1 MGKQNPIRQG
11 LAVSVILLFIG
22 MCVVPSTAL
31 QELKE
36 KTLPINFDGN
46 TLYVGG
52 SGPNN
57 YTTIQ
62 SAIND
67 ASDGDTVFVYDDSSP
82 YYENLE
88 IFKTI
93 KVTGE
98 NKETTIIDG
107 QNTGDVVYISSDSVQ
122 LSGFTITNSGSQGFT
137 NHDDAGIDLASDN
150 NIITDNKIIS
160 NGKYGILTDSPGR
173 GKYNQIST
181 NIITNNSDGIFMMF
195 PKYNVFRNNSICNNS
210 GYGLRL
216 RGLGCIHNEIIDND
230 IIFNGNDGVSIN
242 DGSFNV
248 IQGNLIDSNENGMR
262 IIWDSDSNRIINN
275 HVKNNRHYGMY
286 LSREFKNCFI
296 SGNIIEENMLSGIL
310 ISGPTNSSVVNNSF
324 IHNGLILE
332 SFQDNIISGNTVN
345 DKPLIYLANEQ
356 DIIIDDAGQV
366 ILYECDGITVQNCN
380 ISYADRGITLW
391 NSNKCSI
398 LNNQIN
404 ENKKNGLYIIDS
416 HNSLVSGNNIKRNG
430 PVEWEY
436 LACGVYLNGGSL
448 NRFIKNRV
456 IENTPYAMILSSS
469 NNILRENTFS
479 SDGIIGILL
488 ENAFD
493 NLFVWNDFLN
503 KTHAAFLIYDSD
515 RLGLHANTWLNN
527 YWGRPRLM
535 PKMIFGLKLLYVG
548 DDYFPIIIPIPL
560 FDYDLR
566 PALLPHDRG
575 NT

>member
-1 MGKQNPIRQG
+1 MLGVNIGSTFAGDADVKTMST
-11 LAVSVILLFIG
+11 VS
-22 MCVVPSTAL
+22 
-31 QELKE
+31 
-36 KTLPINFDGN
+36 FDGN

-57 YTTIQ
+57 YTSIQ
-62 SAIND
+62 EAIDD
-67 ASDGDTVFVYDDSSP
+67 AVDGDTVFVYDDSSP
-82 YYENLE
+82 YYENVVIHHRINL
-88 IFKTI
+88 I
-93 KVTGE
+93 GE
-98 NKETTIIDG
+98 NKSTTIIDG
-107 QNTGDVVYISSDSVQ
+107 QYTGDVVYISGDYVQ
-122 LSGFTITNSGSQGFT
+122 LSGFLITNSGSQGFI
-137 NHDDAGIDLASDN
+137 NNDDAGIDLASDN

-160 NGKYGILTDSPGR
+160 NGKYGILTDSPG
-173 GKYNQIST
+173 GCKYNQIST

-195 PKYNVFRNNSICNNS
+195 PNYNVFRNNSIHNNS
-210 GYGLRL
+210 KYGLSL
-216 RGLGCIHNEIIDND
+216 RGSGCTHNEIIDND

-242 DGSFNV
+242 DGSFNI

-262 IIWDSDSNRIINN
+262 IIWRSDSNIIINN
-275 HVKNNRHYGMY
+275 HIKNNRRCGMF

-296 SGNIIEENMLSGIL
+296 SGNIIEENMLSGIR
-310 ISGPTNSSVVNNSF
+310 ISGPTHSSVVNNSF

-391 NSNKCSI
+391 NSDKCSI

-416 HNSLVSGNNIKRNG
+416 NNSLVSGNIIKRNG
-430 PVEWEY
+430 PVEREY
-436 LACGVYLNGGSL
+436 LACGVYLNGGAL

-479 SDGIIGILL
+479 SDGIIGISL

-493 NLFVWNDFLN
+493 NLFVGNNFLYN
-503 KTHAAFLIYDSD
+503 THAFFLIDDSD
-515 RLGLHANTWLNN
+515 RWGLHANTWLNN

-535 PKMIFGLKLLYVG
+535 PKMIFGLKLLIVG
-548 DDYFPIIIPIPL
+548 DQYFSIPIPIPL
-560 FDYDLR
+560 IDYDLR
-566 PALLPHDRG
+566 PALLPHDI
-575 NT
+575 